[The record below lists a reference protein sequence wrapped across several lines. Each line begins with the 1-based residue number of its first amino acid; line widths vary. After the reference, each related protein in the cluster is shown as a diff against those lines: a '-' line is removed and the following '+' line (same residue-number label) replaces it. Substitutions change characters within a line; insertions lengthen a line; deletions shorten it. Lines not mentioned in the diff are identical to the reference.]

1 MKRKAGKDFKNQKW
15 IHKANLHF
23 IVDGN
28 IKETILTEQPYSICR
43 MKKAEL
49 ERTTHYKLG
58 KLVVI
63 SHRSKDK
70 DAAIDK
76 ELNK

>member
-1 MKRKAGKDFKNQKW
+1 MKKFENQKW
-15 IHKANLHF
+15 IHKADLLW
-23 IVDGN
+23 IVNGN
-28 IKETILTEQPYSICR
+28 IRETILSEQPYATC
-43 MKKAEL
+43 KKKKKEL

>member
-1 MKRKAGKDFKNQKW
+1 MKKFENQKW
-15 IHKANLHF
+15 IHKADLLW
-23 IVDGN
+23 IVNGN
-28 IKETILTEQPYSICR
+28 IRETILSEQPDATC
-43 MKKAEL
+43 KKKKKEL